1 MMDDIENYDNI
12 SIAGIQK
19 SLDSVFGAIDFNKY
33 SQYVKLRVND
43 FCAQNGYIMDQAF
56 DGSHEQKLVVSGDII
71 GQISL
76 SDPDR
81 DSKIQAISD
90 NINSIYDGVNK
101 KIKVDFDNEKR
112 RSIESM
118 IGAAN
123 YKIKEF
129 EEKKQER
136 QDEINLIEL
145 EKSTLEAE
153 IDDIKALH
161 GGNIPSVQDEDFAK
175 YDEVSKSYAECE
187 KRINKLSAE
196 FSNQE
201 NAILLYKKTV
211 ENIKNKLKEHNIDID
226 ITKTLAPKEKEKN
239 VEKNKEAKS
248 VKNSEFEQIDNN
260 QMQQMQP
267 IQVQLPQQ
275 NQAYQQPNMPIN
287 QIQNQDQAENSEK
300 VKNQVISNF
309 REKIPELSDEEK
321 KKRVMAI
328 IEKSNGK
335 SYTLNDDNE
344 ISIIASILEDN
355 EFAKKLGKDRNTL
368 ENILK
373 SSIEKNE
380 NEISSLGK
388 DNIKKCIKE
397 FLPDLDGVKIDEL
410 LKEVYGNDPSKTK
423 FLENKLSSDSK
434 KILMDIIENVNRKQN
449 ELFSYIQNEDKA
461 SKLNESGNKDKFL
474 NDKNNIENITK
485 ALITPINLKESLQKI
500 ESTKG
505 IFKKGKL
512 DSGVSELSKYS
523 RVGLTS
529 FEKTATNKFK
539 KGLEEDV
546 YSAEE
551 AAKIAYESANEER
564 GKERAK
570 GSEERQI

>member
-43 FCAQNGYIMDQAF
+43 FCAQNGYIIDQAF

-153 IDDIKALH
+153 IDDIKASH

-239 VEKNKEAKS
+239 VEKNKEDKS

-260 QMQQMQP
+260 QMQPMQ
-267 IQVQLPQQ
+267 IQLPQQ
-275 NQAYQQPNMPIN
+275 NQAYQQPNMPTN
-287 QIQNQDQAENSEK
+287 QIQNQDPAENSEK

-321 KKRVMAI
+321 KKRVMTI

-397 FLPDLDGVKIDEL
+397 FLPDLDGAKIDEL

>member
-43 FCAQNGYIMDQAF
+43 FCAQNGYIIDQAF

-153 IDDIKALH
+153 IDDIKASH

-239 VEKNKEAKS
+239 VEKNKEDKS

-260 QMQQMQP
+260 QMQPMQ
-267 IQVQLPQQ
+267 IQLPQQ
-275 NQAYQQPNMPIN
+275 NQAYQQPNMPTN
-287 QIQNQDQAENSEK
+287 QIQNQDPAENSEK

-321 KKRVMAI
+321 KKRVMTI
-328 IEKSNGK
+328 IEKSDGK

-397 FLPDLDGVKIDEL
+397 FLPDLDGAKIDEL

>member
-43 FCAQNGYIMDQAF
+43 FCTQNGYIMDQAF
-56 DGSHEQKLVVSGDII
+56 DGSHEQRLVVSGDII

-153 IDDIKALH
+153 IDDIKASH

-226 ITKTLAPKEKEKN
+226 ITKTLVPKEKEKN
-239 VEKNKEAKS
+239 VEKNKEDKS

-260 QMQQMQP
+260 QMQPMQP
-267 IQVQLPQQ
+267 MQIQLPQQ
-275 NQAYQQPNMPIN
+275 NQAYQQPNMPTN

-355 EFAKKLGKDRNTL
+355 EFAKKLRKDRNTL

-397 FLPDLDGVKIDEL
+397 FLPDLDGAKIDEL

-449 ELFSYIQNEDKA
+449 ELFSYVQNENKA

-512 DSGVSELSKYS
+512 DSSVSELSKYS

-529 FEKTATNKFK
+529 FEKTATDKFK
-539 KGLEEDV
+539 KGLEDDV

-570 GSEERQI
+570 GSEEIQI

>member
-1 MMDDIENYDNI
+1 
-12 SIAGIQK
+12 
-19 SLDSVFGAIDFNKY
+19 
-33 SQYVKLRVND
+33 
-43 FCAQNGYIMDQAF
+43 MDQAF
-56 DGSHEQKLVVSGDII
+56 DGSHEQRLVVSGDII

-90 NINSIYDGVNK
+90 NINSIYDGINK

-153 IDDIKALH
+153 IDDIKASH

-196 FSNQE
+196 FNNQE

-239 VEKNKEAKS
+239 VEKNKEDKS

-260 QMQQMQP
+260 QMQPMQ
-267 IQVQLPQQ
+267 IQLPQQ
-275 NQAYQQPNMPIN
+275 NQAYQQPNMPTN
-287 QIQNQDQAENSEK
+287 QIQNQDPAENSEK

-321 KKRVMAI
+321 KKRVMTI

-397 FLPDLDGVKIDEL
+397 FLPDLDGAKIDEL

-570 GSEERQI
+570 GSEEIQI

>member
-43 FCAQNGYIMDQAF
+43 FCTQNGYIMDQAF
-56 DGSHEQKLVVSGDII
+56 DGSHEQRLVVSGDII

-81 DSKIQAISD
+81 DSKIQVISD

-153 IDDIKALH
+153 IDDIKASH

-239 VEKNKEAKS
+239 VEKNKKDKS

-260 QMQQMQP
+260 QMQPMQP
-267 IQVQLPQQ
+267 MQIQLPQQ
-275 NQAYQQPNMPIN
+275 NQAYQQPNMPTN

-380 NEISSLGK
+380 NDISSIGV
-388 DNIKKCIKE
+388 DNIVSKTWEKKINSI
-397 FLPDLDGVKIDEL
+397 PSSSDVSSSQNDLDI
-410 LKEVYGNDPSKTK
+410 PS
-423 FLENKLSSDSK
+423 FLRKNRNKN
-434 KILMDIIENVNRKQN
+434 M
-449 ELFSYIQNEDKA
+449 
-461 SKLNESGNKDKFL
+461 
-474 NDKNNIENITK
+474 
-485 ALITPINLKESLQKI
+485 
-500 ESTKG
+500 
-505 IFKKGKL
+505 
-512 DSGVSELSKYS
+512 
-523 RVGLTS
+523 
-529 FEKTATNKFK
+529 
-539 KGLEEDV
+539 
-546 YSAEE
+546 
-551 AAKIAYESANEER
+551 
-564 GKERAK
+564 
-570 GSEERQI
+570 

>member
-1 MMDDIENYDNI
+1 
-12 SIAGIQK
+12 
-19 SLDSVFGAIDFNKY
+19 
-33 SQYVKLRVND
+33 
-43 FCAQNGYIMDQAF
+43 
-56 DGSHEQKLVVSGDII
+56 
-71 GQISL
+71 
-76 SDPDR
+76 
-81 DSKIQAISD
+81 
-90 NINSIYDGVNK
+90 
-101 KIKVDFDNEKR
+101 
-112 RSIESM
+112 
-118 IGAAN
+118 
-123 YKIKEF
+123 
-129 EEKKQER
+129 
-136 QDEINLIEL
+136 
-145 EKSTLEAE
+145 
-153 IDDIKALH
+153 
-161 GGNIPSVQDEDFAK
+161 
-175 YDEVSKSYAECE
+175 
-187 KRINKLSAE
+187 
-196 FSNQE
+196 
-201 NAILLYKKTV
+201 
-211 ENIKNKLKEHNIDID
+211 
-226 ITKTLAPKEKEKN
+226 
-239 VEKNKEAKS
+239 
-248 VKNSEFEQIDNN
+248 
-260 QMQQMQP
+260 
-267 IQVQLPQQ
+267 
-275 NQAYQQPNMPIN
+275 MPTN

-397 FLPDLDGVKIDEL
+397 FLPDLDGAKIDEL

-434 KILMDIIENVNRKQN
+434 KILIDIIENVNRK
-449 ELFSYIQNEDKA
+449 QNEDKA

-570 GSEERQI
+570 GSEEIQI

>member
-19 SLDSVFGAIDFNKY
+19 SLNSVFGAIDFNKY

-56 DGSHEQKLVVSGDII
+56 DGSHEQRLVVSGDII

-196 FSNQE
+196 FSNQ
-201 NAILLYKKTV
+201 
-211 ENIKNKLKEHNIDID
+211 
-226 ITKTLAPKEKEKN
+226 
-239 VEKNKEAKS
+239 
-248 VKNSEFEQIDNN
+248 
-260 QMQQMQP
+260 
-267 IQVQLPQQ
+267 
-275 NQAYQQPNMPIN
+275 
-287 QIQNQDQAENSEK
+287 
-300 VKNQVISNF
+300 
-309 REKIPELSDEEK
+309 
-321 KKRVMAI
+321 
-328 IEKSNGK
+328 
-335 SYTLNDDNE
+335 
-344 ISIIASILEDN
+344 
-355 EFAKKLGKDRNTL
+355 
-368 ENILK
+368 
-373 SSIEKNE
+373 
-380 NEISSLGK
+380 
-388 DNIKKCIKE
+388 
-397 FLPDLDGVKIDEL
+397 
-410 LKEVYGNDPSKTK
+410 
-423 FLENKLSSDSK
+423 
-434 KILMDIIENVNRKQN
+434 
-449 ELFSYIQNEDKA
+449 
-461 SKLNESGNKDKFL
+461 
-474 NDKNNIENITK
+474 
-485 ALITPINLKESLQKI
+485 
-500 ESTKG
+500 
-505 IFKKGKL
+505 
-512 DSGVSELSKYS
+512 
-523 RVGLTS
+523 
-529 FEKTATNKFK
+529 
-539 KGLEEDV
+539 
-546 YSAEE
+546 
-551 AAKIAYESANEER
+551 
-564 GKERAK
+564 
-570 GSEERQI
+570 

>member
-43 FCAQNGYIMDQAF
+43 FCTQNGYIMDQAF
-56 DGSHEQKLVVSGDII
+56 DGSHEQRLVVSGDII

-153 IDDIKALH
+153 IDDIKASH

-226 ITKTLAPKEKEKN
+226 ITKTLVPKEKEKN
-239 VEKNKEAKS
+239 VEKNKEDKS

-260 QMQQMQP
+260 QMQPMQ
-267 IQVQLPQQ
+267 IQLPQQ
-275 NQAYQQPNMPIN
+275 NQAYQQPNMPTN

-397 FLPDLDGVKIDEL
+397 FLPDLDGAKIDEL

-449 ELFSYIQNEDKA
+449 ELFSYVQNENKA

-512 DSGVSELSKYS
+512 DSSVSELSKYS

-529 FEKTATNKFK
+529 FEKTATDKFK
-539 KGLEEDV
+539 KGLEDDV

-570 GSEERQI
+570 GSEEIQI

>member
-1 MMDDIENYDNI
+1 
-12 SIAGIQK
+12 
-19 SLDSVFGAIDFNKY
+19 
-33 SQYVKLRVND
+33 
-43 FCAQNGYIMDQAF
+43 
-56 DGSHEQKLVVSGDII
+56 
-71 GQISL
+71 
-76 SDPDR
+76 
-81 DSKIQAISD
+81 
-90 NINSIYDGVNK
+90 
-101 KIKVDFDNEKR
+101 
-112 RSIESM
+112 
-118 IGAAN
+118 
-123 YKIKEF
+123 
-129 EEKKQER
+129 
-136 QDEINLIEL
+136 
-145 EKSTLEAE
+145 
-153 IDDIKALH
+153 
-161 GGNIPSVQDEDFAK
+161 
-175 YDEVSKSYAECE
+175 
-187 KRINKLSAE
+187 
-196 FSNQE
+196 
-201 NAILLYKKTV
+201 
-211 ENIKNKLKEHNIDID
+211 
-226 ITKTLAPKEKEKN
+226 
-239 VEKNKEAKS
+239 
-248 VKNSEFEQIDNN
+248 
-260 QMQQMQP
+260 
-267 IQVQLPQQ
+267 
-275 NQAYQQPNMPIN
+275 
-287 QIQNQDQAENSEK
+287 
-300 VKNQVISNF
+300 
-309 REKIPELSDEEK
+309 
-321 KKRVMAI
+321 MAI

-570 GSEERQI
+570 GSEEIQI